1 MSGRTGQFQSLF
13 VVGLGTKLL
22 RFRSVSEGRFTD
34 NGALGMDDVPLFEG
48 VTPGPSCLIPED
60 KKIFRV
66 SAETSGPE
74 SGGRLEVLQL
84 ADAVEGQSEPLP
96 VPHMYSA

>member
-1 MSGRTGQFQSLF
+1 M
-13 VVGLGTKLL
+13 L
-22 RFRSVSEGRFTD
+22 RVRSVFEGRFTD
-34 NGALGMDDVPLFEG
+34 NGAFGVDDVPSLNG

-66 SAETSGPE
+66 SAQTFGPE
-74 SGGRLEVLQL
+74 PRERLEYLEL
-84 ADAVEGQSEPLP
+84 TDGVEGQPTPLP